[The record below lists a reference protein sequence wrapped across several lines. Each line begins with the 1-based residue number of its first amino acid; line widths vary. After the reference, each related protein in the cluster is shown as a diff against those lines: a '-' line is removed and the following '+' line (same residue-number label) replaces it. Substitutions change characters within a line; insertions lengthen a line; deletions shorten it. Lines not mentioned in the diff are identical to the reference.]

1 MRTIRNSI
9 TICYSSSAVCPGAF
23 HRVLGVV
30 LIQEVQEV
38 RLQVEGHLQGVPG
51 YQQVE
56 GGPRAHQSWVGGR
69 EVHLEVRL
77 GVRPGVHL
85 DLDRWG
91 EKVGHPGGTEALD
104 I

>member
-1 MRTIRNSI
+1 M
-9 TICYSSSAVCPGAF
+9 
-23 HRVLGVV
+23 V

-91 EKVGHPGGTEALD
+91 GKVGHPGGTEALD